1 MNAFYQWTIDHK
13 GKKGHISLIS
23 DVRVASA
30 TAVISR
36 REISPPNESEHV
48 NKIGQLAAIVGG
60 TIDRQ
65 SGNKKTVKRTV
76 VLEAPATAAAVVA
89 FGSPDH

>member
-1 MNAFYQWTIDHK
+1 M
-13 GKKGHISLIS
+13 
-23 DVRVASA
+23 
-30 TAVISR
+30 
-36 REISPPNESEHV
+36 
-48 NKIGQLAAIVGG
+48 AAIVGG

>member
-1 MNAFYQWTIDHK
+1 M
-13 GKKGHISLIS
+13 
-23 DVRVASA
+23 RVASA

-36 REISPPNESEHV
+36 REISPLNESEHV
-48 NKIGQLAAIVGG
+48 NKNAASNRRGQLAAIVGG